1 MTAES
6 YNINTN
12 SGPKVEQTIFLNSG
26 DYTERELIFI
36 LRKLHGL
43 NMHKPVV
50 VEAGTEV
57 ASSQQVVEDQ
67 IIVEDKPVEVIFEQ
81 DSSNLIKLF
90 SDFLASIRGK

>member
-12 SGPKVEQTIFLNSG
+12 YSPRPEQSIYLNAG
-26 DYTERELIFI
+26 NYTERELIFI
-36 LRKLHGL
+36 LRKLHGM
-43 NMHKPVV
+43 NMQKPVV

-57 ASSQQVVEDQ
+57 ASPQQMVEEPINVEDQ
-67 IIVEDKPVEVIFEQ
+67 PVSVILEQ